1 MANGHAL
8 MRCLRQNLTW
18 LRGMKCTRILAQKN
32 AGRLWI
38 AVDRTGKRFLNAVIG
53 DRSTDT
59 GQCLCEGATHH
70 DIGNVMTDDWPPD
83 QRFIPPEIP
92 TQSKAETFTVEG
104 YNSLFRHFLAG

>member
-1 MANGHAL
+1 MANKLAL
-8 MRCLRQNLTW
+8 MRCLPQSLMW

-32 AGRLWI
+32 ASWLWI

-59 GQCLCEGATHH
+59 GQCLCEGAAHH

-104 YNSLFRHFLAG
+104 YLSLFRHFLAG